1 MELWDSKFRRH
12 GRLHGSPWNV
22 EIGKVKLQ
30 WSCME
35 FHTTLGVIEIGNIEV
50 AHNPMKFIEIWFP
63 NFDDNSFNFAVYVY
77 FRNMTRPLCHFFV
90 SPAYVLITMLVQY
103 QARFQYYS
111 LYIKFILK
119 INSQWYLELVL
130 IKPIELIPEFR
141 GTFDQHSKNICRSP
155 WMFVQIQFQ
164 TIPWNFKF
172 SRKKIHGNPWH
183 SMEYNTFN
191 I

>member
-1 MELWDSKFRRH
+1 MELWDSKFRGH

-50 AHNPMKFIEIWFP
+50 AHNPMNFIEIWFP

-77 FRNMTRPLCHFFV
+77 FRNLTCPLCHFFV
-90 SPAYVLITMLVQY
+90 SPAYVLISMLVQY
-103 QARFQYYS
+103 QGRFQNYS

-130 IKPIELIPEFR
+130 IKPMELLPEFR

-155 WMFVQIQFQ
+155 WMFVLIQFQ
-164 TIPWNFKF
+164 RIPWNFKF

-183 SMEYNTFN
+183 SM
-191 I
+191 